1 MPIQIPGDPFSGG
14 VATNSTQGLKLVD
27 KKPAKYDRYALL
39 QGMFQKDANLVIKKT
54 REMEL
59 AQAKEAINN
68 LEQIR
73 QERENDPEH
82 GWKLTQGK
90 NALERESGMSLR
102 EEVEAGFQQDV
113 AEAMKGVKSQWGRKL
128 VGAYVEKATAAQRLA
143 INRHVVQQEGV
154 YQDAVDNQT
163 LTTAQQMVMSD
174 DPKTVAQGIQLA
186 ETTCE
191 SVEARKGIPV
201 DRTKFIG
208 PMHATVVGR
217 MVQAGRLTEAR
228 AYVKKNRAQI
238 GADDL
243 HRIDAAIKSREASAA
258 LEGMVA
264 RDAKTIA
271 PEKDDRSPN
280 KVLLDVR
287 AANPKATAE
296 QVQTVTAKILAKRMQ
311 VQAAQQREHEAEV
324 GYAYEHVRN
333 GGSLSDFP
341 YFEHM
346 TEEERKAAQE
356 YENKRST
363 NSLVTNSALYG
374 RLSDD
379 DALGRIS
386 WVDLYNHRKDFTDQD
401 FDFLVARK
409 QTLANEGKS
418 KAIPQTFMTA
428 PKVANPTAI
437 KVDAAVR
444 DALKMNGYVAKDK
457 AHEAIFGRATIVLNR
472 IIADEIR
479 RDGIP
484 TEQVPEY
491 VRKRTDQLLK
501 TRLDFSGSTWSWL
514 PSFMGGDYDAT
525 VAGLATGETKLR
537 LDSDLETILDAGIN
551 AAGIGMPDDNSR
563 FEQLLTISLLPND
576 PIPGATEMV
585 QVIRALD
592 PKDFEALV
600 KQYGDLHNNA
610 APTPSYVVRTYLATK
625 FARTEATALGQ
636 VKARKEGVRPESASG
651 SESSVS
657 LGTD

>member
-1 MPIQIPGDPFSGG
+1 MPIQIPGDPFAGG

-82 GWKLTQGK
+82 GWKQTQGK

-102 EEVEAGFQQDV
+102 EEVESGFQQDV

-128 VGAYVEKATAAQRLA
+128 VGEYVEKATAAQRLA

-154 YQDAVDNQT
+154 YQDAVDSQT

-186 ETTCE
+186 ETTCQ
-191 SVEARKGIPV
+191 SVESRKGVPV
-201 DRTKFIG
+201 DRTKFVG
-208 PMHATVVGR
+208 PLHATVVGR
-217 MVQAGRLTEAR
+217 MVQAGRITEAR
-228 AYVKKNRAQI
+228 AYVKKNREQI

-243 HRIDAAIKSREASAA
+243 GRIDAAIKKREATAA

-264 RDAKTIA
+264 RDAKTNA

-311 VQAAQQREHEAEV
+311 VQAAQQRVHEAEV
-324 GYAYEHVRN
+324 GCAYEHVRN

-346 TEEERKAAQE
+346 TEEERQAAQE
-356 YENKRST
+356 YENKVKT
-363 NSLVTNSALYG
+363 NSLVTNSALYYQ
-374 RLSDD
+374 LSNDD
-379 DALGRIS
+379 TLARIS
-386 WVDLYNHRKDFTDQD
+386 WIDLYNQRKNFTDQD

-428 PKVANPTAI
+428 KKIASPTAVKI
-437 KVDAAVR
+437 DSYVR

-457 AHEAIFGRATIVLNR
+457 AHEALFGRATIVLNR
-472 IIADEIR
+472 ILADEVR
-479 RDGIP
+479 RENIP
-484 TEQVPEY
+484 TEQLSEY

-514 PSFMGGDYDAT
+514 PAVFGGDYDST
-525 VAGLATGETKLR
+525 VADLASGETKLR

-551 AAGIGMPDDNSR
+551 AAGIGMPDNNSR
-563 FEQLLTISLLPND
+563 LEQLLTISLLPND
-576 PIPGATEMV
+576 SIPGAAEMA
-585 QVIRALD
+585 QAIRALD
-592 PKDFEALV
+592 PKDFETLV
-600 KQYGDLHNNA
+600 KQYGELHNNS
-610 APTPSYVVRTYLATK
+610 APTPSFIVRAYLANK
-625 FARTEATALGQ
+625 FARTEATAQAQ
-636 VKARKEGVRPESASG
+636 VQFSKE
-651 SESSVS
+651 
-657 LGTD
+657 DK

>member
-128 VGAYVEKATAAQRLA
+128 VGEYVEKATAAQRLA

-163 LTTAQQMVMSD
+163 LTTAQQMIMSD

-186 ETTCE
+186 ETTCA

-201 DRTKFIG
+201 DRAKFIG

-238 GADDL
+238 GAGDL
-243 HRIDAAIKSREASAA
+243 GRIDAAIKAREATAA

-324 GYAYEHVRN
+324 GYAVEHLRK

-346 TEEERKAAQE
+346 TEEERKGLQE
-356 YENKRST
+356 YENKAKT
-363 NSLVTNSALYG
+363 NSLVTNSALYYQ
-374 RLSDD
+374 LSNDD
-379 DALGRIS
+379 TLARIS
-386 WVDLYNHRKDFTDQD
+386 WTDLYLQRKNFTDQD

-428 PKVANPTAI
+428 PKIANPTAVKI
-437 KVDAAVR
+437 DSLVR

-472 IIADEIR
+472 LLADEIR

-484 TEQVPEY
+484 AERIPEY
-491 VRKRTDQLLK
+491 VRRRTDQILK
-501 TRLDFSGSTWSWL
+501 TRLDFSGPSFGWL
-514 PSFMGGDYDAT
+514 PAFMGGDYDAT
-525 VAGLATGETKLR
+525 VAGLATGETKFR

-585 QVIRALD
+585 QAIRALD

-625 FARTEATALGQ
+625 FARTEATAQGQ
-636 VKARKEGVRPESASG
+636 KKAREEGVRRESASG
-651 SESSVS
+651 PESSGFT
-657 LGTD
+657 GTD